1 MPEDYGARIAP
12 ADLDRLVSYLKANAR
27 R

>member
-1 MPEDYGARIAP
+1 MPEDYAARIAP
-12 ADLDRLVSYLKANAR
+12 EDLDRLVSFLQANAR